1 MNLISIPYRMKKIEF
16 PDDLLK
22 QILKKPMTGI
32 DLKTGKP
39 IRISWSFRDRM
50 LYFTKRERRNED

>member
-1 MNLISIPYRMKKIEF
+1 MMKKIEF

-39 IRISWSFRDRM
+39 IRIDWSFHNRD
-50 LYFTKRERRNED
+50 LCYKKRIG